1 MQIVEFDTPY
11 NLLCKEDGV
20 LAELAEQTG
29 EDNLRKLKEIAA
41 ISNMK
46 DHSVIREDWLIKIE
60 VDHNTNLDHSPEP
73 TEESWILQEHD
84 TFL

>member
-1 MQIVEFDTPY
+1 MEFDTPY
-11 NLLCKEDGV
+11 NLLCKVDGV

-46 DHSVIREDWLIKIE
+46 DHSDIRED
-60 VDHNTNLDHSPEP
+60 
-73 TEESWILQEHD
+73 
-84 TFL
+84 

>member
-1 MQIVEFDTPY
+1 MEFDTPY

-46 DHSVIREDWLIKIE
+46 DHSDIRKD
-60 VDHNTNLDHSPEP
+60 
-73 TEESWILQEHD
+73 
-84 TFL
+84 